1 MNKKKFSFSF
11 SSRLSAHEKELFV
24 MRLSFLLKAGV
35 PILQSLTMI
44 KEQTRSNKQ
53 KKIIESL
60 MHSVANGQTIHAGLQ
75 RFRNIF
81 GDFIINVIRIGENTG
96 FLHQNLSYLA
106 EELKKRRMLN
116 RKIVGALVYPIFIAI
131 ATIGI
136 TTLLIV
142 FVFPKILPILT
153 SLNVQLPITTRILIS
168 VSSFL
173 THYGFYFLLFLI
185 AFIAAVIFI
194 LRMPKVQ
201 IFINNIMPSIPIFGQ
216 LLQNYHLANIS
227 RTLGVLLKGNV
238 ALIEAIRITAE
249 TTPNIV
255 YKKMLEK
262 MGENILKGKKVSS
275 QFENY
280 PRFFPI
286 LIPQMLSVGEATGNL
301 SGSLIYLAEFYET
314 EVDEMTK
321 NLSNTL
327 EPILMILMG
336 IMVGFVVISI
346 ITPIYGVTQHLQFR

>member
-1 MNKKKFSFSF
+1 
-11 SSRLSAHEKELFV
+11 

-44 KEQTRSNKQ
+44 KEQTRSKFQ

-60 MHSVANGQTIHAGLQ
+60 MHSVANGQTIHAGLK
-75 RFRNIF
+75 RFKNIF

-96 FLHQNLSYLA
+96 FLHQNLNYLA

-116 RKIVGALVYPIFIAI
+116 RKIVGALVYPIFVAL

-153 SLNVQLPITTRILIS
+153 SLNVQLPITTRILIG

-173 THYGFYFLLFLI
+173 THYGFYFLLGLI
-185 AFIAAVIFI
+185 VFIVAVIFI
-194 LRMPKVQ
+194 LRLPKVQ

-238 ALIEAIRITAE
+238 AL
-249 TTPNIV
+249 
-255 YKKMLEK
+255 
-262 MGENILKGKKVSS
+262 
-275 QFENY
+275 
-280 PRFFPI
+280 
-286 LIPQMLSVGEATGNL
+286 
-301 SGSLIYLAEFYET
+301 
-314 EVDEMTK
+314 D
-321 NLSNTL
+321 
-327 EPILMILMG
+327 
-336 IMVGFVVISI
+336 
-346 ITPIYGVTQHLQFR
+346 